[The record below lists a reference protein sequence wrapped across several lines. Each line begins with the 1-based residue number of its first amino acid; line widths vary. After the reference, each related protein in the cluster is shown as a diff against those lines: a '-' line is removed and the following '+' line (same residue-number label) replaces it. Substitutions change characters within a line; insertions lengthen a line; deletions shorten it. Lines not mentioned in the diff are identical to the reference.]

1 MKRTFA
7 LIAALVLLVSLFS
20 ACGKSEPK
28 DIDLDSLDAAL
39 AEKSPFLEALE
50 PVDADIGCMIL
61 TVDEADCEKA
71 VMRFSSGATAEEYAL
86 IKAKDSA
93 ALGRIEKALKE
104 HIAFQKTSFAGYV
117 PSEVPKIEAAILS
130 TKGNYIIYCVADD
143 AKAAQDIIDLYL
155 R

>member
-7 LIAALVLLVSLFS
+7 LIAALVLLVSMFS
-20 ACGKSEPK
+20 GCGKKEAK
-28 DIDLDSLDAAL
+28 VVDLDSLDAAL

-50 PVDADIGCMIL
+50 PVDTDIGCMIL
-61 TVDEADCEKA
+61 TVDENDVEKA

-117 PSEVPKIEAAILS
+117 PSEVPKVENAILRTS
-130 TKGNYIIYCVADD
+130 GDYIFYCVAED
-143 AKAAQDIIDLYL
+143 AKAVQDIIDLYL
-155 R
+155 K

>member
-1 MKRTFA
+1 MKRTLA
-7 LIAALVLLVSLFS
+7 LIAALLLMAALFS
-20 ACGKSEPK
+20 ACGKAEVK

-50 PVDADIGCMIL
+50 PVEADIGCMIL
-61 TVDEADCEKA
+61 TIDEADCEKA

-86 IKAKDSA
+86 IKAKDA
-93 ALGRIEKALKE
+93 ASLGRIEKALKD

-117 PSEVPKIEAAILS
+117 PSEVPKIENAILT
-130 TKGNYIIYCVADD
+130 TKGDYIIYCVADD

-155 R
+155 K